1 MTIPGMT
8 GDYERGIRQVDE
20 REEVRVDDKVNLEQ
34 KLGQLD
40 ELWSPGIVGYLNDY
54 KLIVVKVLGEFV
66 WHKHDETDDFFL
78 VLSGHLTIQLR
89 DRNVELDP
97 GELFVVPRGVEHCP
111 KADEETQVLVIEP
124 KDTVNTG
131 DAGGD
136 LTTEP
141 AEI

>member
-1 MTIPGMT
+1 M
-8 GDYERGIRQVDE
+8 
-20 REEVRVDDKVNLEQ
+20 DDKVNLEE
-34 KLGQLD
+34 KVGLLD
-40 ELWSPGIVGYLNDY
+40 RPYSPGIVGYLNDY

-111 KADEETQVLVIEP
+111 KADEETHVLLIEP
-124 KDTVNTG
+124 SETVNTG

-136 LTTEP
+136 LTAEP
-141 AEI
+141 VEI